1 MRVMARDLPSNGC
14 VSLLL
19 IRVRIRDGI
28 EEQPNEWILER
39 NGIRDGVGV
48 IVNVGSVV
56 DREYHF
62 RDRTTQLCNVLCHCL
77 VFG

>member
-48 IVNVGSVV
+48 IVNAGCVV
-56 DREYHF
+56 D
-62 RDRTTQLCNVLCHCL
+62 
-77 VFG
+77 

>member
-28 EEQPNEWILER
+28 EEQLER

-48 IVNVGSVV
+48 IVNVGCVV
-56 DREYHF
+56 D
-62 RDRTTQLCNVLCHCL
+62 
-77 VFG
+77 